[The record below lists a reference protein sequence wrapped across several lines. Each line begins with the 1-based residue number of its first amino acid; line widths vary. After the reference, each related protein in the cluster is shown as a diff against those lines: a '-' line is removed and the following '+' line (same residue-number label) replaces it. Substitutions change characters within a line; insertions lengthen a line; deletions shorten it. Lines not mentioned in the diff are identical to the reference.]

1 MSYQQEKIIN
11 HHIQKIVYVVVV
23 INIVRYVK
31 NNKVINR
38 KIKLINNIYKDF

>member
-23 INIVRYVK
+23 INIARYVK
-31 NNKVINR
+31 NNKIVKR
-38 KIKLINNIYKDF
+38 KIKLINNNFKNC